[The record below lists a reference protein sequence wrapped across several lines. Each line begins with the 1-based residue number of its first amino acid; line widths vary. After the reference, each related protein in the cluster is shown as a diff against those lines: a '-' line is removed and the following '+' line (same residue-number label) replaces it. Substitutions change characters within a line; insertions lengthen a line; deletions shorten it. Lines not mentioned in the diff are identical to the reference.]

1 MVAPPCVS
9 RANTSSVVRAVCI
22 GLTLVC
28 LGGPGPALAHP
39 SGMPA
44 VAWPLL
50 PRGVGTVVDDAYR
63 FHWTDANYITL
74 TGTIT
79 IDWFATRAMP
89 PTFQLGVTPPD
100 LEGAPIVLGVPEAD
114 RTDAYTWRT
123 STVAAGSYW
132 VWSRVNDLPTEI
144 GSIRINAF
152 SPGVVTIA
160 HPGDPI
166 HPAANLPRPTTAF
179 DIAEVD
185 YDVVVELFDP
195 DGTARYSLWAMQS
208 RDGSDRRLLV
218 DDVAVG
224 GGVRTSTFTWTV
236 TDVPEGDWFFQVHIE
251 DARGLSFDAYPRF
264 LLRVQR
270 PFFVDAGPG
279 ADAPTGPAADASAD
293 ASAARD
299 ASVDGDAARVDVGLV
314 RQDELGTRCGCS
326 AAGEGAPL
334 GSAAW
339 GALGALL
346 AWASRRPRG
355 RR

>member
-1 MVAPPCVS
+1 MSDRRPVS
-9 RANTSSVVRAVCI
+9 RANTFSVARGVCI
-22 GLTLVC
+22 GLTLLA
-28 LGGPGPALAHP
+28 LGGSDRAHAHP

-44 VAWPLL
+44 VAWPLS
-50 PRGVGTVVDDAYR
+50 PRGVGTVVDDAHR
-63 FHWTDANYITL
+63 FTWSDSNYITI

-89 PTFQLGVTPPD
+89 PTFQLGVTPPE

-132 VWSRVNDLPTEI
+132 VWSRVNDLPSEI
-144 GSIRINAF
+144 GSLRINAF

-160 HPGDPI
+160 HPGDPV

-185 YDVVVELFDP
+185 YDVTVELFDP
-195 DGTARYSLWAMQS
+195 DGTGRYSLWAMQS

-224 GGVRTSTFTWTV
+224 GGVRTSTFTWSV
-236 TDVPEGDWFFQVHIE
+236 ADVPEGDWFFQVRIE
-251 DARGLSFDAYPRF
+251 DARGLSFEAYSRF

-270 PFFVDAGPG
+270 PFFVDAGVAPDVDG
-279 ADAPTGPAADASAD
+279 AVSAD
-293 ASAARD
+293 ASTRD
-299 ASVDGDAARVDVGLV
+299 AGGADAASVDVGLV

-326 AAGEGAPL
+326 APGEGAPTTP
-334 GSAAW
+334 
-339 GALGALL
+339 LGAAALAL
-346 AWASRRPRG
+346 SIAWARRARRG
-355 RR
+355 AGR